1 MIKDFFKNKL
11 LPFLIISFSCPG
23 LVLAAGGEWVSLV
36 PEGMFDGIQSDLLV
50 AVGGILSLV
59 LIVVGLGVL
68 IKAFLN

>member
-1 MIKDFFKNKL
+1 MNTSKASIYA
-11 LPFLIISFSCPG
+11 LIFNLIFACN
-23 LVLAAGGEWVSLV
+23 AFCAEWTPIVEDDMF
-36 PEGMFDGIQSDLLV
+36 EGIRADLLV

>member
-1 MIKDFFKNKL
+1 MDWI
-11 LPFLIISFSCPG
+11 P
-23 LVLAAGGEWVSLV
+23 LV
-36 PEGMFDGIQSDLLV
+36 PDGMFVGIQADLLV

>member
-1 MIKDFFKNKL
+1 MEWIS
-11 LPFLIISFSCPG
+11 LI
-23 LVLAAGGEWVSLV
+23 
-36 PEGMFDGIQSDLLV
+36 PEDMFTGIQADLLT

>member
-1 MIKDFFKNKL
+1 MSWTPL
-11 LPFLIISFSCPG
+11 LTSDMFS
-23 LVLAAGGEWVSLV
+23 
-36 PEGMFDGIQSDLLV
+36 GIQADLLV